1 MPRLVHPPYSPD
13 LSPCDLFFLFGDLKY
28 MIEGKNFSSE
38 EELLKEV
45 IRILKGINEVLLQ
58 SVYDEWVWRLKECI
72 RKKGEYID

>member
-1 MPRLVHPPYSPD
+1 
-13 LSPCDLFFLFGDLKY
+13 